1 MRLGI
6 SEGNQRIS
14 EPASRFARV
23 LLVLSLLPITLAVL
37 LAACGDDDETSGGS
51 DKLNVMTTLPL
62 FADFAREIGGDR
74 VEITSLVPTGAD
86 PHTWEPAPSDVQRV
100 AEADIAFA
108 NGLDL
113 EPSAIEVMETNLPDN
128 TELVVVGEE
137 VARAGA
143 ELVASQEEEGEEHQG
158 EEPSE
163 FEGMNPHLWLGID
176 NAKEY
181 ARVVR
186 DGLSEADVDG
196 ADEYDRN
203 YEAFLAELDEVDAYV
218 REKTDPI
225 QGSNRKLITTHDAF
239 SYFADY
245 FGFEV
250 LSFVAESP
258 GQEPSPE
265 DVANLARDIEGE
277 GVPAVFA
284 EPQIE
289 GEGEILEQAAN
300 DAGVQ
305 VCTLYSDSLDDTVTS
320 YIELMRFNADELAR
334 CLGGE
339 V

>member
-1 MRLGI
+1 MIPGI
-6 SEGNQRIS
+6 
-14 EPASRFARV
+14 SRFADREGVSRRV
-23 LLVLSLLPITLAVL
+23 PLPISAAIAVALLVSG
-37 LAACGDDDETSGGS
+37 CGDDDETTGGGGAT
-51 DKLNVMTTLPL
+51 LNVVTSLPL
-62 FADFAREIGGDR
+62 FADFAREVGGDR
-74 VEITSLVPTGAD
+74 VEVTSLVPTGAD

-100 AEADIAFA
+100 AEADLAFA

-113 EPSAIEVMETNLPDN
+113 EPAAIEVIETNLPDSA
-128 TELVVVGEE
+128 ELVVVGEE

-143 ELVASQEEEGEEHQG
+143 ELVASQEEEGEEHEG

-163 FEGMNPHLWLGID
+163 FEGMNPHLWLNVE
-176 NAKEY
+176 NAREY

-186 DGLSEADVDG
+186 DGLSAADVDG

-203 YEAFLAELDEVDAYV
+203 YEAYLAELDEVDGYV

-225 QGSNRKLITTHDAF
+225 PGSNRKLVTTHDAF

-250 LSFVAESP
+250 LSFVAASP

-265 DVANLARDIEGE
+265 DVANLSRDIEAE

-300 DAGVQ
+300 DADVE
-305 VCTLYSDSLDDTVTS
+305 VCTLYSDSLDDRVTS
-320 YIELMRFNADELAR
+320 YIELMRFDADELAR
-334 CLGGE
+334 CLGA
-339 V
+339 